1 LHNALNALSTQ
12 ITSAENLVAAEA
24 MAGDPAQT
32 VGLQQLATAYLAAR
46 NALPL
51 TSVHTGAPAA
61 GKGEAKHRANLDD
74 LEADL
79 RRSRK
84 VPRPKIRE
92 ALRGLLDGDAVMH
105 AANDA
110 THLGSVAAYQ
120 EPEPATA
127 PAPQATSQHPWR
139 LRHRDPTKRGKA
151 REEDAPDDRV
161 RLDRI
166 AAMIRVHVDTV
177 STAWPAAAAA
187 ADLQTEKGL
196 NAFLAT
202 HSKGG
207 GLFKEGDELADM
219 IAEDRKEVVRRVLA
233 PAGQPQRRDPRRP
246 TDQPL
251 SPADLDLGALTIS

>member
-1 LHNALNALSTQ
+1 TDWGKKVAVEEGEEELEFDQGKVLHNALNALSTQ

-24 MAGDPAQT
+24 MAGDPAQN
-32 VGLQQLATAYLAAR
+32 VGLEQMGPPHPPAPHPPPPAPGPPRA
-46 NALPL
+46 P
-51 TSVHTGAPAA
+51 GAPAA

-127 PAPQATSQHPWR
+127 AAPQATSQHPWR

-219 IAEDRKEVVRRVLA
+219 IAEDRK
-233 PAGQPQRRDPRRP
+233 
-246 TDQPL
+246 
-251 SPADLDLGALTIS
+251 